1 MKRIALDASFMLA
14 GLIGTIGSVL
24 YTLNGTFDHTWGF
37 TLILFFLIILISS
50 VVSITPRF
58 DEYKD

>member
-14 GLIGTIGSVL
+14 GIIGTIASIL
-24 YTLNGTFDHTWGF
+24 YTINGTLDHTWGF
-37 TLILFFLIILISS
+37 TFIIFFLIIFIAS

-58 DEYKD
+58 EEYRD